1 MLDPF
6 VWVAA
11 ILDKLGSGLILTIKL
26 AFLALFVK
34 LMLVSMFTEFWLWFG

>member
-11 ILDKLGSGLILTIKL
+11 ILNRLADVVIIAAKL

-34 LMLVSMFTEFWLWFG
+34 LMLVSLFTEFWLW